1 MLTTVRQWWL
11 PREFRIPKPAWP
23 RDALALLTEA
33 ARAPEPPPPDAPAP
47 EATPAPGVAGAT
59 VADVATGLWRLRN
72 RMPADGNRSLVR
84 QLDAAWDALTEAGVE
99 VDDHMND
106 PFDAG
111 LAISVVAY
119 QPTPGLRREQVIE
132 AIRPTVYL
140 NDRAI
145 QKAEV
150 IVGTPE

>member
-1 MLTTVRQWWL
+1 MLTTARQWWL

-33 ARAPEPPPPDAPAP
+33 ARTPGPPPADP
-47 EATPAPGVAGAT
+47 PAPGVAGST
-59 VADVATGLWRLRN
+59 VADVATSLWRLRN
-72 RMPADGNRSLVR
+72 RIAGDAENRPLSR
-84 QLDAAWDALTEAGVE
+84 QLEAAWDALTEAGVE
-99 VDDHMND
+99 VQDHVND

-111 LAISVVAY
+111 LAITVVAY
-119 QPTPGLRREQVIE
+119 EPTPGLRGERVIK
-132 AIRPTVYL
+132 AVRPTVYL
-140 NDRAI
+140 NDRTI